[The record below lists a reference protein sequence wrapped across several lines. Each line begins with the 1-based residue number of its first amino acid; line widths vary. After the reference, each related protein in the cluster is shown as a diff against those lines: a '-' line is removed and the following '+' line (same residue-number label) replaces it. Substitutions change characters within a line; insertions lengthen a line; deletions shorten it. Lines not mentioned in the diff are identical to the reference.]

1 MDVFFLLQKMQT
13 SHRPVQL
20 LTVMLLIVSTS
31 GQCEQNKSRRAV
43 TEHQLMHDRGQNI
56 QSLKRL
62 IWLSSAIEG
71 LHTAQ
76 TRSATL
82 NPPKSLNLALDPES
96 PQTSRVQSVLRDFFN
111 SHYLNQLPDREP

>member
-1 MDVFFLLQKMQT
+1 MYFESDSVFWIKCLVSDV
-13 SHRPVQL
+13 SYP
-20 LTVMLLIVSTS
+20 
-31 GQCEQNKSRRAV
+31 CSRRAV

-76 TRSATL
+76 TRSAAF
-82 NPPKSLNLALDPES
+82 NPTKVLNLALNPKLVPAAGIPQPNRVES
-96 PQTSRVQSVLRDFFN
+96 LMRDFFN
-111 SHYLNQLPDREP
+111 PYLIQQPDREV